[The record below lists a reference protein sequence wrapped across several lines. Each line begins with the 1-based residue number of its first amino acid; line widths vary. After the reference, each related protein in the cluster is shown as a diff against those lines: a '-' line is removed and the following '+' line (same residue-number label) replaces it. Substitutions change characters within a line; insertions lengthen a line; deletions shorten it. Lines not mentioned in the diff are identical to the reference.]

1 MHIPTITFNVA
12 RYTPLCHRY
21 THYAYTPRW
30 RERKWGKVSLS
41 NRIHWHIQKQVVIL
55 VFCVVCLLGSA
66 LSVRFRWVSALKR
79 VIRI

>member
-41 NRIHWHIQKQVVIL
+41 KRIHWHIQKQVVIL
-55 VFCVVCLLGSA
+55 VF
-66 LSVRFRWVSALKR
+66 
-79 VIRI
+79 